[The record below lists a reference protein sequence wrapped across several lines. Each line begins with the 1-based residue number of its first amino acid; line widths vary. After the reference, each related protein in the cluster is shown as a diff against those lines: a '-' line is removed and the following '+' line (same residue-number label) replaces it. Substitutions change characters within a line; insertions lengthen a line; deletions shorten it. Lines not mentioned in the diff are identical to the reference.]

1 MKYGFIVLIDEE
13 MLVIVI
19 VINWSVYD
27 KVVSN
32 IQEVKVCKGM
42 VIVVVI
48 EGEKIIS
55 EMVDYIIEILDMEE
69 LLMLLFFV
77 ILLQLFLYYIVVMC
91 GCNVDQL

>member
-77 ILLQLFLYYIVVMC
+77 ILLQLFFYYIVVMC